1 MPVGRQ
7 KDKLNANFDQD
18 ISWYL
23 KRFSHA
29 KANQLCGEI
38 SPVYLGDHDAPAAI
52 QARYPD
58 VKLLVSLRNPV
69 DRAFSFY
76 KLHRGNSI
84 IDPMSFEK
92 ALQEEYVYVKTGLY
106 GEHLARYLEYFDKD
120 QILLVI
126 FERLIAEPDRELNRI
141 YKFLGV
147 EIPTDFDLSK
157 YHTNKTMNMRS
168 TKLHKFAIRFSQW
181 LIGHGFSSVLTW
193 LRNAG
198 AHKLLNK
205 VNTAPVQRESI
216 QESTRLQLQAEFK
229 EDIVKVE
236 NMFDVDLGGW
246 K

>member
-1 MPVGRQ
+1 MPIARQ
-7 KDKLNANFDQD
+7 KGKQNANFDQD

-52 QARYPD
+52 QAKYPD

-84 IDPMSFEK
+84 IEPMSFEQ
-92 ALQEEYVYVKTGLY
+92 ALEEEFVYVKTGLY

-126 FERLIAEPDRELNRI
+126 FEDLIAEPERELKRI
-141 YKFLGV
+141 YEFLGV
-147 EIPTDFDLSK
+147 EMPAELDLAK

-168 TKLHKFAIRFSQW
+168 TRLHKFAIRFSQW
-181 LIGHGFSSVLTW
+181 LIGHGFSRVLTW

-198 AHKLLNK
+198 AHKFLNK

-216 QESTRLQLQAEFK
+216 QESTRLQLKAEFK
-229 EDIVKVE
+229 EDIVKLE
-236 NMFDVDLGGW
+236 KMFELDLGDW